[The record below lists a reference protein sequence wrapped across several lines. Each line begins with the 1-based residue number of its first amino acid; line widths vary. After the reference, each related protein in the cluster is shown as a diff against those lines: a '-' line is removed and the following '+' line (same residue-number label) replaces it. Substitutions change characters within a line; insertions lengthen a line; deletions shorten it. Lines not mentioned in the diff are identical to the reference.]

1 MFGAMLNYEQK
12 GQTITLQ
19 YEKQIVRIQVLTNKV
34 INVFVPYETNDHR
47 SKAIEGEKELPTPF
61 TLDKTEDCL
70 VLSTDSVVCRIYHD
84 FMIDTTGKAGCFV
97 LTIAVKE
104 KRGSSQ
110 KLLLSS
116 SPDWKAMTL
125 TTPAFRIIRYSA

>member
-19 YEKQIVRIQVLTNKV
+19 YEKQIARIQVLTNKV
-34 INVFVPYETNDHR
+34 INVFVPYETNDRR

-70 VLSTDSVVCRIYHD
+70 VLSTDSVVCRIY
-84 FMIDTTGKAGCFV
+84 
-97 LTIAVKE
+97 
-104 KRGSSQ
+104 SSQ